1 MVARRLREYACAML
15 DTPTLGVG
23 RTKVKPTN
31 TSKRYRGRTH
41 RAWLQ
46 CNVEVAIDEA
56 RRLLDAHGLS
66 QSQHFCV
73 RQRIAKFFD
82 TVVRTRQHSAI
93 VTVNDDRTNWDF
105 ATCRS
110 RFRGFK
116 CSRHISSSG
125 LGVSVRH
132 LGNLVLHAGS
142 VKQPPSLPDM
152 IRNRTVAIMTG
163 EMTAVAGTGDRIAK
177 VIARAGVCSRREAE
191 RLIADGRVALNGQI
205 LDSPAVKVVPHDK
218 ITVDGKPIGDPTPTR
233 LWRYHKPPGLVTTT
247 RDEKGRATVFDRLPD
262 DLPRVISVGR
272 LDLNSEGLLLLT
284 NDGALARQLELPKT
298 GWVRR
303 YRVRVRGRIDPEK
316 LAPLDNGITI
326 DGIRYG
332 PVKAELEHQARSNA
346 WLSIALREGRNREVR
361 KLCEHFGWPVT
372 RLIRVSFGPFQ
383 LGRLP
388 RGAVA
393 EVPTRVIR
401 QQLGG
406 EDPPTKAH
414 HANHRRQK

>member
-1 MVARRLREYACAML
+1 
-15 DTPTLGVG
+15 
-23 RTKVKPTN
+23 
-31 TSKRYRGRTH
+31 
-41 RAWLQ
+41 
-46 CNVEVAIDEA
+46 
-56 RRLLDAHGLS
+56 LLDAHGLP
-66 QSQHFCV
+66 QSQHFRM
-73 RQRIAKFFD
+73 RQRIAKLFD
-82 TVVRTRQHSAI
+82 AVVGTCQQIA
-93 VTVNDDRTNWDF
+93 VDAVYDDRTNRDF
-105 ATCRS
+105 AACRS

-116 CSRHISSSG
+116 RSRHIPSSG

-132 LGNLVLHAGS
+132 LGNLIPHAGS
-142 VKQPPSLPDM
+142 VKQPPSLPGM
-152 IRNRTVAIMTG
+152 IRNRTVAVMTG
-163 EMTAVAGTGDRIAK
+163 GKKVAADTGDRIAK

-191 RLIADGRVALNGQI
+191 RLIADGRVALNGQV
-205 LDSPAVKVVPHDK
+205 LDSPAVKVASHDK
-218 ITVDGKPIGDPTPTR
+218 VTVDGSLIGKPTPTR

-262 DLPRVISVGR
+262 DLPRVITVGR

-303 YRVRVRGRIDPEK
+303 YRVRVRGRIDAAK
-316 LAPLDNGITI
+316 LVTLGDGITI
-326 DGIRYG
+326 DGARYG
-332 PVKAELEHQARSNA
+332 PIKAGLEHQARSNA

-388 RGAVA
+388 RGGVA
-393 EVPTRVIR
+393 EVPARVIR

-406 EDPPTKAH
+406 EDIPAEAD
-414 HANHRRQK
+414 HANHRRQT